1 MALILNEDEEQF
13 RLSVRRLVAER
24 SPLPKLRE
32 LMSSGQPFDTD
43 VWKQLSALGLTGLI
57 IPAEHGG
64 AEAGYSVLSV
74 ALTELGAGLVAS
86 PLLAGTLAAGA
97 LLRLDDQRARARLL
111 PGIASGELIA
121 TLAAGGTGT
130 ARADGDVLAGE
141 IAPVLNAAQADVLLI
156 PAVAGDATV
165 LFEVAAG
172 APGLEVTPLPGLD
185 HSRSLARVRLDGAA
199 GRRLAGDA
207 AAALAFAADL
217 ANLAI
222 ASEQLGAV
230 DACLEAT
237 TEYAKVRA
245 AFGRPIGAFQG
256 VKHRLAELRTTW
268 ELAHAALRD
277 AARAADSR
285 PADFPRAASVARIA
299 VSASYVDAAIA
310 TIQLHG
316 GIGFTWEHDAHLYHK
331 NAISQHA
338 LFGGPGE
345 QLAADLDLRLHVGD
359 GIGAGQ
365 PAPRRRA
372 RDVEDDGQQLLLLLA
387 QRAAARRGMP
397 HDLRV
402 RVLGRL
408 DDRAVTAPAAGH
420 RGAERRGEALVA
432 LLGAEL
438 AHQVGGGPLTDRVA
452 PGDLRG
458 HLAPGRLVPGQRH
471 GEQHVVLR
479 REVAVQRRERHP
491 RPVRQVLHLHRFLP
505 ARGQDLGRGGD
516 HPVVPGLLRRRL
528 RSRRQVLLGHV
539 ANLAEWLERSSG
551 RHAALPG
558 AACGAAAAAR
568 HRAAIAA
575 GSSCPRAGGGATG
588 AACVAENRGAGA
600 GWSTPSRVTRA
611 PRAARSG
618 WSAAPRRPSTGAT
631 QASEPEKTR
640 VHSACVLVANV
651 AAILR
656 RSSAQPCRSC

>member
-13 RLSVRRLVAER
+13 RQSVRRLVAER

-32 LMSSGQPFDTD
+32 LMSSGQPFDAD

-74 ALTELGAGLVAS
+74 ALTELGGGLVAS
-86 PLLAGTLAAGA
+86 PLLAGTLAAGT
-97 LLRLDDQRARARLL
+97 LLRLDDQQARARLL

-121 TLAAGGTGT
+121 TLAVGGTGT

-156 PAVAGDATV
+156 PAVAGDATA

-172 APGLEVTPLPGLD
+172 TPGLEVTPLPGLD

-222 ASEQLGAV
+222 ASEQLGGM

-285 PADFPRAASVARIA
+285 TTDFPRAASVARIA

-345 QLAADLDLRLHVGD
+345 QLDRLT
-359 GIGAGQ
+359 A
-365 PAPRRRA
+365 
-372 RDVEDDGQQLLLLLA
+372 LLA
-387 QRAAARRGMP
+387 
-397 HDLRV
+397 
-402 RVLGRL
+402 
-408 DDRAVTAPAAGH
+408 AAG
-420 RGAERRGEALVA
+420 
-432 LLGAEL
+432 
-438 AHQVGGGPLTDRVA
+438 
-452 PGDLRG
+452 
-458 HLAPGRLVPGQRH
+458 
-471 GEQHVVLR
+471 
-479 REVAVQRRERHP
+479 
-491 RPVRQVLHLHRFLP
+491 
-505 ARGQDLGRGGD
+505 
-516 HPVVPGLLRRRL
+516 
-528 RSRRQVLLGHV
+528 
-539 ANLAEWLERSSG
+539 
-551 RHAALPG
+551 
-558 AACGAAAAAR
+558 
-568 HRAAIAA
+568 
-575 GSSCPRAGGGATG
+575 
-588 AACVAENRGAGA
+588 
-600 GWSTPSRVTRA
+600 
-611 PRAARSG
+611 
-618 WSAAPRRPSTGAT
+618 
-631 QASEPEKTR
+631 
-640 VHSACVLVANV
+640 
-651 AAILR
+651 
-656 RSSAQPCRSC
+656 